1 MQQCEHGLADAKD
14 DCIECWK
21 ARVRGLEAE
30 CDADLKA
37 NLGLNEECNRLIEE
51 SAKLR
56 KDYRRIQDHWR
67 DSVKECEDWSRRNIE
82 LVQEN
87 ANLHKVLSCAY
98 EALCTGD
105 KEAELV
111 AIQFIEKYNGQMTVK
126 GPGSDG

>member
-21 ARVRGLEAE
+21 ARVKGLEAE

-56 KDYRRIQDHWR
+56 KDYRRIEDHWR

-87 ANLHKVLSCAY
+87 AKLRKMIEIIASGILPNGDHVEGAVWEY
-98 EALCTGD
+98 AREALAC
-105 KEAELV
+105 V
-111 AIQFIEKYNGQMTVK
+111 AVVSK
-126 GPGSDG
+126 